1 MDNKYTVYKHT
12 SPSNKVY
19 IGVTSYNPESRW
31 RKGNGYKTNSY
42 FWRAI
47 KKYGW
52 DNISHEILYENLS
65 KQQAENIE
73 ILLIKQYNSANH
85 KFGYNIELGG
95 SLSGKM
101 SEETK
106 QKISKSKKGKKASEE
121 SKKKM
126 SISRKGEG
134 NAFYGKSHTDES
146 KNKIGL
152 SNSQK
157 SWKGKFGKDHN
168 KSKQCLCIET
178 GIIYFSTREAERI
191 TGIDHS
197 SINRC
202 CNEKQNQAGGYTWK
216 YLLSADATASFVI
229 FEEGKGKT
237 DEHTFVLN

>member
-1 MDNKYTVYKHT
+1 MNNKYIVYKHT

-19 IGVTSYNPESRW
+19 IGVTSQNPERRW
-31 RKGNGYKTNSY
+31 KNGYGYRKNTY

-52 DNISHEILYENLS
+52 DNISHEILYESLP
-65 KQQAENIE
+65 QQDAESIE
-73 ILLIKQYNSANH
+73 ISLIKQYNSSNH
-85 KFGYNIELGG
+85 KFGYNIDLGG

-101 SEETK
+101 SEVTK
-106 QKISKSKKGKKASEE
+106 QKISLSKKGHKLSEE
-121 SKKKM
+121 TKKKM

-134 NAFYGKSHTDES
+134 NAFYGKSHTDETKS
-146 KNKIGL
+146 KIGMA
-152 SNSQK
+152 NSQK

-178 GIIYFSTREAERI
+178 EKIYFSTREAERI

-202 CNEKQNQAGGYTWK
+202 CNNKQKHAGGYTWM
-216 YLLSADATASFVI
+216 YLL
-229 FEEGKGKT
+229 E
-237 DEHTFVLN
+237 

>member
-1 MDNKYTVYKHT
+1 MGDRYTVYKHT

-19 IGVTSYNPESRW
+19 IGVTSYSPERRW
-31 RKGNGYKTNSY
+31 RKGNGYKSNIY

-52 DNISHEILYENLS
+52 DSISHEILYKNLS
-65 KQQAENIE
+65 KEEAEITE
-73 ILLIKQYNSANH
+73 ISLIKQYDSANR

-95 SLSGKM
+95 NLSGKM

-106 QKISKSKKGKKASEE
+106 QKISRSNTGNKFSEE
-121 SKKKM
+121 TKKKM

-134 NAFYGKSHTDES
+134 NAFYGKSHTNET
-146 KNKIGL
+146 KRKIGL
-152 SNSQK
+152 ANSQK
-157 SWKGKFGKDHN
+157 SWKGKFGKEHN
-168 KSKQCLCIET
+168 KSKKCLCIET

-202 CNEKQNQAGGYTWK
+202 CNNKQNHAGGYTWK
-216 YLLSADATASFVI
+216 YLL
-229 FEEGKGKT
+229 
-237 DEHTFVLN
+237 